1 MMKPGAIKHKLGQ
14 VVFRHRKRFIEEGLK
29 RRPCN
34 CAYNA
39 PVKFPRKTSARETV
53 HVCLF
58 QIADRSAW
66 NNTICDDAFD
76 GASQAQQCPYFK
88 CQNTAED
95 LKEMFASL
103 LGLDGTPVEIGW
115 VAKHYPDIAALTW
128 VLGEQPKAKPEH
140 SVLDLVGKEE
150 PEELPEEPLA
160 EEPNE

>member
-128 VLGEQPKAKPEH
+128 VLGEQPKAKP
-140 SVLDLVGKEE
+140 
-150 PEELPEEPLA
+150 
-160 EEPNE
+160 